1 MTKPERRVS
10 NLSVPLGETEH
21 RKLLE
26 ITASRMLAEGRRV
39 TTAETVRR
47 LIREAPVATVPP
59 RGPRLAA

>member
-26 ITASRMLAEGRRV
+26 IMASRMLAEGRRV
-39 TTAETVRR
+39 TTAETLRR
-47 LIREAPVATVPP
+47 LIREAPVPP